1 MKDPYEILG
10 LKRGASKD
18 EVKSAY
24 RKLAKKY
31 HPDMNENNPLQDLAE
46 EKFKEIQWAYDEI
59 MNGSGTSSGYGGNS
73 YNSSNSSYGGGQGS
87 TDLFSIRQQVN
98 AGRYQDAIRSLNTV
112 QNRNAEW
119 NFLMG
124 VSYVNVGSV
133 GQGLQFVQ
141 RAVSMEPQNAEYQ
154 NFLNQIMNM
163 QRNYNQN
170 AYSYGGGSRNSSA
183 DCCTQLICAD
193 CCCECMG
200 GDLISCC

>member
-1 MKDPYEILG
+1 MKDPYEVLG

-46 EKFKEIQWAYDEI
+46 EKFKEVQWAYDEI
-59 MNGSGTSSGYGGNS
+59 MNVSSSSYSGSS
-73 YNSSNSSYGGGQGS
+73 YTNSSNSGAYQGS
-87 TDLFSIRQQVN
+87 SDSSLFSVRQQVN
-98 AGRYQDAIRSLNTV
+98 MGRYQDAIRSLNTV

-124 VSYVNVGSV
+124 VCYVNIGST

-141 RAVSMEPQNAEYQ
+141 RAVNMEPQNPEYQ

-170 AYSYGGGSRNSSA
+170 AYYYGGGRSNSST

-193 CCCECMG
+193 CLCECLG

>member
-1 MKDPYEILG
+1 MKDPYEILE

-59 MNGSGTSSGYGGNS
+59 MNGSSSSAGYGGNS
-73 YNSSNSSYGGGQGS
+73 YNSSNSGYAGGQGS

-98 AGRYQDAIRSLNTV
+98 MGRYQDAIRSLNTV
-112 QNRNAEW
+112 QTRGAEW

-124 VSYVNVGSV
+124 VCYVNVGSV

-170 AYSYGGGSRNSSA
+170 AYYYGGGNRNSSA

>member
-24 RKLAKKY
+24 RQLAKKY
-31 HPDMNENNPLQDLAE
+31 HPDMNENNPLQHLAE
-46 EKFKEIQWAYDEI
+46 EKFKEVQWAYDEI
-59 MNGSGTSSGYGGNS
+59 MNGSSSSYGGNS
-73 YNSSNSSYGGGQGS
+73 YSSSNSSYGSGQGS

-98 AGRYQDAIRSLNTV
+98 MGRYQDAIRSLNTV
-112 QNRNAEW
+112 QNRGAEW

-124 VSYVNVGSV
+124 VCYVNVGSV

-141 RAVSMEPQNAEYQ
+141 RAVSMEPQNVEYQ
-154 NFLNQIMNM
+154 SFLNQIMNM

-170 AYSYGGGSRNSSA
+170 AYYYGGGSRNSSA